1 MKAILIYFLL
11 LLSIPAFSQSDT
23 EIKEAVFQ
31 LRLAMLDENVE
42 ALRQLTSVNLDY
54 GHSSGVIENQE
65 EFLAV
70 FASKKTDY
78 QTWDISDLEISMP
91 QKDLAIVRHNVKASI
106 VSNGNTNTLNI
117 GLMMIWTREKGM
129 WKLLARQAFR
139 LPQPS

>member
-1 MKAILIYFLL
+1 MKAFLFSFLL
-11 LLSIPAFSQSDT
+11 LVSSSAFSQTET

-31 LRLAMLDENVE
+31 LRLAMLEENVD
-42 ALRQLTSVNLDY
+42 ALRQLTSTQLDY
-54 GHSSGVIENQE
+54 GHSSGLIENQE

-78 QTWDISDLEISMP
+78 QSWDISELEISMV
-91 QKDLAIVRHNVKASI
+91 KNDLAIVRHKVQASI

-117 GLMMIWTREKGM
+117 GLMMVWTKEKGM

-139 LPQPS
+139 LPQA